1 MQETWDMALIS
12 GSGRSPGGGHG
23 RPLQYSCLENS
34 RRAWRATVHGVSKS
48 QTQLKRLSMHAIIT
62 ENCDYSHEIKRSLLL
77 GRKNMINL
85 DSILKKYSDITFL
98 TKVRVVKARAFQT
111 LMYWYDSWA
120 MQRTENRKLVPFNCD
135 VGKDSWEFLGM
146 RGGPSSQF

>member
-1 MQETWDMALIS
+1 MQETWDMGLIS

-23 RPLQYSCLENS
+23 SPLQYSCLENS

-120 MQRTENRKLVPFNCD
+120 MQRTENRKLMPFNCD